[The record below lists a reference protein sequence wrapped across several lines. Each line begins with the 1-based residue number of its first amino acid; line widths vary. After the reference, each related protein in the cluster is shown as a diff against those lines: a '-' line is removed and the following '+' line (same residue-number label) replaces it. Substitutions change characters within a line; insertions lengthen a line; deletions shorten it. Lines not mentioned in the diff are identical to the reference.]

1 MRGWGDCDDFCA
13 HAFGELLRQNK
24 SLFAKVMTWTEDP
37 DFWVR
42 RVSAVVLIP
51 AIAKNDYNGIDLFA
65 IADRLLDDEHDL
77 VRKGY
82 GWMLKVLSRVD
93 PGSME
98 KYRIKNH
105 EKMPW
110 VAYRYAL
117 EKLEKE
123 TRNQLMQV

>member
-1 MRGWGDCDDFCA
+1 MRGWGDCDDFCT

-24 SLFAKVMTWTEDP
+24 SLFAKVVTWTEDP

-42 RVSAVVLIP
+42 RASAVVLIP

-65 IADRLLDDEHDL
+65 IAGRLLDDEHDL
-77 VRKGY
+77 VRKVY

-93 PGSME
+93 PGGVE

-123 TRNQLMQV
+123 AKNQLMQM